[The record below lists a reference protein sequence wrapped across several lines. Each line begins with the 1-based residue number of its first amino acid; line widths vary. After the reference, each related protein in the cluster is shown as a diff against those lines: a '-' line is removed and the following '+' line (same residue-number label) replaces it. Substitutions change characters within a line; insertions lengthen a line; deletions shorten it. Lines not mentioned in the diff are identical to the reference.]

1 MTGMV
6 GAAAIVA
13 EVDPTVQPV
22 RESFYVFLFL
32 AAMLAILLFS
42 FVRHLRRAQGNLGS
56 AKLPP
61 AGSAPGAPTLGSDD
75 DVR

>member
-6 GAAAIVA
+6 AAMGVVA

-32 AAMLAILLFS
+32 AAMLVVILVS
-42 FVRHLRRAQGNLGS
+42 FLRHMKRAQRNLGS
-56 AKLPP
+56 AKDPAAAPPLPSTP
-61 AGSAPGAPTLGSDD
+61 PGAGDD
-75 DVR
+75 AR

>member
-6 GAAAIVA
+6 RAAAIVA

-61 AGSAPGAPTLGSDD
+61 AESATGAPTLGSDD